1 MREGVE
7 GWLFPAKE
15 IGDWANWKGLELPGE
30 EKGRGLPAGRR
41 PTGAGLSGGER
52 GWGWVQEPGAGTGCA
67 DPLSWTSRDT
77 GWGSRGLG
85 ARANP
90 EFRKGTAGALG
101 KSEEELGNHSLPRS
115 FTLTR

>member
-41 PTGAGLSGGER
+41 PRGRGSQEGRGDGGTGAR
-52 GWGWVQEPGAGTGCA
+52 AGAGCA
-67 DPLSWTSRDT
+67 DPLSWNPRDT

-85 ARANP
+85 VEMEPGDSESCNSRP
-90 EFRKGTAGALG
+90 KPGLEVG
-101 KSEEELGNHSLPRS
+101 KMG
-115 FTLTR
+115 

>member
-52 GWGWVQEPGAGTGCA
+52 GWGTGAQGRGQVCRPTELEPQRYRVGEPGPGGGDGAG
-67 DPLSWTSRDT
+67 R
-77 GWGSRGLG
+77 
-85 ARANP
+85 
-90 EFRKGTAGALG
+90 F
-101 KSEEELGNHSLPRS
+101 
-115 FTLTR
+115 